1 MSAGHAPSSR
11 RPASGYADAD
21 MAAQQF
27 PFRIG
32 QRSRPLLRLF
42 GVRTGNAFVVVG
54 DELDAHFGFFR
65 IHTPVTN
72 IASWRVE
79 GPWHWIT
86 AIGVR
91 RSVRHGDVTFGG
103 SHRGGVRVDFR
114 NAVRLG
120 RLRVPA
126 LYVTVEDLEGLA
138 ATLAARGIPGEDARR
153 R

>member
-1 MSAGHAPSSR
+1 MSAGREPSGR
-11 RPASGYADAD
+11 RPASGYAAPD

-27 PFRIG
+27 PIRIG
-32 QRSRPLLRLF
+32 QRSRLLLRLF
-42 GVRTGNAFVVVG
+42 GVRTGNAFVVV
-54 DELDAHFGFFR
+54 DEELDAHFGFFR

-72 IASWRVE
+72 IVSWRIE

-91 RSVRHGDVTFGG
+91 RSVRHRDVTFGG

-114 NAVRLG
+114 DPVHFG

-126 LYVTVEDLEGLA
+126 LYVTVEDLQGLA
-138 ATLAARGIPGEDARR
+138 AALAERGIPGEDARSC
-153 R
+153 

>member
-1 MSAGHAPSSR
+1 MGATVARSEMETAGLPYR
-11 RPASGYADAD
+11 R
-21 MAAQQF
+21 
-27 PFRIG
+27 
-32 QRSRPLLRLF
+32 QRSRKP
-42 GVRTGNAFVVVG
+42 G

-114 NAVRLG
+114 DTVRLG